1 MLLQEQIN
9 VIAQLR
15 KHMVQ
20 YGPSLLRIPAKLTPF
35 SIQKKVMLEALGM
48 VFKEALED
56 GDFEFLEDRW
66 LKVEVR
72 DLGLQW
78 FISYQNEQLVVSE
91 QVEQEDVSFSGE
103 CNDLVL
109 IAARKED
116 PDTLFFQ
123 RRLRIEGDT
132 ELGLEVKNLM
142 DSIDLESLPAPV
154 QFVLQ
159 QSADFIY
166 KGMHQADEAKEVV
179 NAH

>member
-1 MLLQEQIN
+1 M
-9 VIAQLR
+9 IAQLR
-15 KHMVQ
+15 KKLVQ
-20 YGPSLLRIPAKLTPF
+20 HGPALLRVPVKLTPF
-35 SIQKKVMLEALGM
+35 AIQKKMMLDGLAM

-72 DLGLQW
+72 DLELQW
-78 FISYQNEQLVVSE
+78 FISYQDEKLVVAE
-91 QVEQEDVSFSGE
+91 QCEHHDVSFSGE

-142 DSIDLESLPAPV
+142 DSIDLDSLPAPV
-154 QFVLQ
+154 KFVLQ
-159 QSADFIY
+159 QSADFIHQ
-166 KGMHQADEAKEVV
+166 GMQANVTDNEVV
-179 NAH
+179 HAH

>member
-1 MLLQEQIN
+1 M
-9 VIAQLR
+9 IAQLR
-15 KHMVQ
+15 KQLVQ
-20 YGPSLLRIPAKLTPF
+20 HGPSLLRVPAKLTPF
-35 SIQKKVMLEALGM
+35 SLQKKVMLDGLAM

-78 FISYQNEQLVVSE
+78 FISYEDEKLVVAESC
-91 QVEQEDVSFSGE
+91 EQEDVSFSGE

-142 DSIDLESLPAPV
+142 DSIDLDSLPAPV
-154 QFVLQ
+154 KFILQ
-159 QSADFIY
+159 QSADFIHQ
-166 KGMHQADEAKEVV
+166 GMYDRSAAQEAI